1 MWKFK
6 ERRFF
11 AEFYFKLLE
20 IIIMLTDMFEW
31 FRSYHW
37 FCPFESAFLQHKYLV
52 FFACKGM
59 CGSFQGPRVSEII
72 KLTLISTHR
81 ITFFYYYI
89 VRLLS
94 QMNRD
99 ATLSVL
105 YFFR

>member
-52 FFACKGM
+52 SLPAKVCVVVFKGL
-59 CGSFQGPRVSEII
+59 GSVKS
-72 KLTLISTHR
+72 
-81 ITFFYYYI
+81 
-89 VRLLS
+89 
-94 QMNRD
+94 
-99 ATLSVL
+99 
-105 YFFR
+105 